1 MNAAVYKERYM
12 AIITPN
18 GWKCSCSK
26 HLDIGCLIIGDH
38 FFSLLFGK
46 KKKSTAPRYRVSL
59 MIEVQNN
66 GLLKFIVT
74 VAA

>member
-46 KKKSTAPRYRVSL
+46 KKKKAQLPGT
-59 MIEVQNN
+59 
-66 GLLKFIVT
+66 GFH
-74 VAA
+74 